1 MLYVLLSR
9 LDRMASARVKL
20 ERTALPV
27 TALRQLLVSVV
38 ALARRLERRDLVPN
52 EIGADE
58 NAEALRRCGSD
69 MVEIRSRYGRDMA
82 DVMAT

>member
-1 MLYVLLSR
+1 MIYLLLSR

-27 TALRQLLVSVV
+27 TAPRQLLVSVV
-38 ALARRLERRDLVPN
+38 ALARRLERRELVPN

-58 NAEALRRCGSD
+58 DAEALRRCGRD
-69 MVEIRSRYGRDMA
+69 VVETRSRYGRDFTR
-82 DVMAT
+82 VTS

>member
-1 MLYVLLSR
+1 MLYLLLLR

-20 ERTALPV
+20 ERTSLPV

-38 ALARRLERRDLVPN
+38 ALERLERRDLVPN

-69 MVEIRSRYGRDMA
+69 IVEIRSRYGRDFTM
-82 DVMAT
+82 VTS